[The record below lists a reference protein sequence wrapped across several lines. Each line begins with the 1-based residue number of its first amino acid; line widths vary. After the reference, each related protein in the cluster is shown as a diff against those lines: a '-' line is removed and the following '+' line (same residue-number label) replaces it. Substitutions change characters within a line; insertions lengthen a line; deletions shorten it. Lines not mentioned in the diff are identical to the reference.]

1 MGKQVKGRLWSLRVG
16 NSGSQG
22 AEEELSKKT
31 KYGCSMSRE
40 ERT

>member
-31 KYGCSMSRE
+31 KYGSMSRE